1 MGVVLVISRSQQ
13 SPPSLTLPQGKSGL
27 PDLPINVPNSGKPEF
42 GGGGNSSEC
51 AAISKITSTAT
62 EHTFAANRATGTIA
76 LSVTA
81 QAGITRRAR
90 VHEDGSL
97 RVRFPNASPAALEAV
112 IVNTGGGMTG
122 GDRFGIEMTVGA
134 GASLIAGTAAAE
146 KIYRS
151 SGADAEMDVRLTL
164 EAGAKLAWLPQE
176 TILFD
181 RARLS
186 RRIDIE
192 LAEGASLIMAEA
204 VVFGRAAMGEVMAQ
218 GHFTDR
224 WRLRRAGRLVYADTA
239 RLDGAIAA
247 QLARRAVANDGIAIA
262 TVLIAPGGDEQ
273 LAAVRGLGDNLPGGF
288 LGEVGI
294 SAWNGIAV
302 ARLCAKDGAAL
313 RHDLIAV
320 LAALG
325 TAVPRLWL
333 Q

>member
-1 MGVVLVISRSQQ
+1 MAGLVPAIHVLLTWLKKDVDARPKAGHDGVGGKGV
-13 SPPSLTLPQGKSGL
+13 SL
-27 PDLPINVPNSGKPEF
+27 
-42 GGGGNSSEC
+42 
-51 AAISKITSTAT
+51 AAIQESTNA
-62 EHTFAANRATGTIA
+62 TFAANRATGTIA
-76 LSVTA
+76 LGVA
-81 QAGITRRAR
+81 VGGGLTRRTR

-122 GDRFGIEMTVGA
+122 GDRFGIDMTVGE
-134 GASLIAGTAAAE
+134 GASLIAGAAAAE

-151 SGADAEMDVRLTL
+151 TGPDAEMDVRLTL
-164 EAGAKLAWLPQE
+164 AAGARLAWLPQE

-181 RARLS
+181 RARLK
-186 RRIDIE
+186 RRIDID
-192 LAEGASLIMAEA
+192 LAEGASLVMAEA
-204 VVFGRAAMGEVMAQ
+204 VVFGRAAMGEAMAE
-218 GHFTDR
+218 GHFIDR
-224 WRLRRAGRLVYADTA
+224 WRVKRDGKLIYADTA

-247 QLARRAVANDGIAIA
+247 QLGERAVTNGGIAIA
-262 TVLIAPGGDEQ
+262 TVLVAPGGDEQ
-273 LAAVRGLGDNLPGGF
+273 LEQVRALSEQYA
-288 LGEVGI
+288 GEVGI

-325 TAVPRLWL
+325 TTVPRLWL